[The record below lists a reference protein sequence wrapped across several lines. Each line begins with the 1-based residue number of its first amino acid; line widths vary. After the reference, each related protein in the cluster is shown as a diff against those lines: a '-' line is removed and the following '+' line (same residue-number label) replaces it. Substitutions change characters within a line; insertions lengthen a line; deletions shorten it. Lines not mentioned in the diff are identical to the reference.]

1 MYAGIFII
9 SESVSRESPGRKGS
23 IVDGRDG
30 ARRAGPATGTGE
42 PGRAVR
48 ARRCRGHRVCLC
60 ACVHMCLAPSFV
72 CVCVCTVCVC
82 VSRVCVSC
90 VEGRRTHSAV
100 TPSPR
105 HRDTRTH
112 TEFSPSVQRWRG
124 SNVFTSHG
132 DTCVGLAPG
141 QVTLAPGQAARA
153 VTTFERRP
161 AHACEWRPPLSLP
174 AGRGG
179 GRPACPGVPS
189 VERRGRAA
197 RRAA

>member
-72 CVCVCTVCVC
+72 CVCVSVQYVCVCLAC
-82 VSRVCVSC
+82 VSRV
-90 VEGRRTHSAV
+90 
-100 TPSPR
+100 
-105 HRDTRTH
+105 
-112 TEFSPSVQRWRG
+112 WRG
-124 SNVFTSHG
+124 
-132 DTCVGLAPG
+132 
-141 QVTLAPGQAARA
+141 
-153 VTTFERRP
+153 
-161 AHACEWRPPLSLP
+161 
-174 AGRGG
+174 
-179 GRPACPGVPS
+179 
-189 VERRGRAA
+189 VEHTMQ
-197 RRAA
+197 

>member
-48 ARRCRGHRVCLC
+48 ARRWLPRAPCVSVC
-60 ACVHMCLAPSFV
+60 MCPHVSRAFVRV

-90 VEGRRTHSAV
+90 VEGRRTHYAV
-100 TPSPR
+100 VGKQSKRLGGVEITR
-105 HRDTRTH
+105 H
-112 TEFSPSVQRWRG
+112 G
-124 SNVFTSHG
+124 
-132 DTCVGLAPG
+132 
-141 QVTLAPGQAARA
+141 
-153 VTTFERRP
+153 FECR
-161 AHACEWRPPLSLP
+161 
-174 AGRGG
+174 
-179 GRPACPGVPS
+179 
-189 VERRGRAA
+189 
-197 RRAA
+197 